1 MPRGPPM
8 REPTRMRNAE
18 CGMRNCMAGSIPRVG
33 RSARPSCDRFRTPPS
48 AFRISSVPQSA
59 IRNRITVPSPSSG
72 LQPAPAPPPRDR
84 FSAPPTCRPAPGPRR
99 PPPCARRPRG
109 SRCRFRRPRARPW
122 ERAPPVAPPARDR
135 ARTSRGRGCSRPPP
149 PARRPARD
157 PARRPN
163 GPPPARP
170 ARAPGPPCS
179 SARACVAGSRSSRI
193 APADGDRRLTSA
205 ITPTVGP
212 ASAGAKRRGSG
223 ARAARRASSRAWGR
237 RPAMRSR
244 VVLRM
249 ASRRLSGMLA
259 FGRFSGRLGF
269 GFRSGESVP
278 LTRRQREILDFISG
292 QIAAQGYAPSFE
304 EIAQRF
310 TFRSL
315 ATVHEHLTNLERK
328 GYVRRAH
335 NESRGIEVVPPR
347 GQTGASELPLYG
359 LVAAG
364 EPIEA
369 VSGSDTIAVPD
380 ELVPRRGRSYV
391 LKVRGQS
398 MIDEHI
404 KDGDF
409 IGVHERNQ
417 ADNGQTVVALVQGS
431 SATVKRFYR
440 EPGGWIRLEPANPAM
455 TPLRLNER
463 DVTVQGV
470 VVGVIRRY

>member
-1 MPRGPPM
+1 
-8 REPTRMRNAE
+8 
-18 CGMRNCMAGSIPRVG
+18 
-33 RSARPSCDRFRTPPS
+33 
-48 AFRISSVPQSA
+48 
-59 IRNRITVPSPSSG
+59 
-72 LQPAPAPPPRDR
+72 
-84 FSAPPTCRPAPGPRR
+84 
-99 PPPCARRPRG
+99 
-109 SRCRFRRPRARPW
+109 
-122 ERAPPVAPPARDR
+122 
-135 ARTSRGRGCSRPPP
+135 
-149 PARRPARD
+149 
-157 PARRPN
+157 
-163 GPPPARP
+163 
-170 ARAPGPPCS
+170 
-179 SARACVAGSRSSRI
+179 
-193 APADGDRRLTSA
+193 
-205 ITPTVGP
+205 
-212 ASAGAKRRGSG
+212 
-223 ARAARRASSRAWGR
+223 
-237 RPAMRSR
+237 MRSR
-244 VVLRM
+244 VAERM

-259 FGRFSGRLGF
+259 FGRSSGRLGF

-292 QIAAQGYAPSFE
+292 QITAQGYAPSFE

-310 TFRSL
+310 NFRSL

-328 GYVRRAH
+328 GYIRRAH

-391 LKVRGQS
+391 LTVRGQS
-398 MIDEHI
+398 MIDERI
-404 KDGDF
+404 K
-409 IGVHERNQ
+409 